1 MMMMAVA
8 VVVITHQ
15 SVTVP
20 RIFLVPVLFLGPIF
34 SGTGSVITPKKWKIR
49 YQYQIPRNFP
59 VPVPILVL
67 FQDQFFPV
75 PVPGLFCGTKHF
87 RYRYQPKR
95 NKIPGTG
102 MSHSVTNDVKPYKD
116 VMLC

>member
-1 MMMMAVA
+1 MMMMMMMMAVA
-8 VVVITHQ
+8 VAVAMMLGVVITHQ

-20 RIFLVPVLFLGPIF
+20 RIFPVMVLFLGPIF
-34 SGTGSVITPKKWKIR
+34 SGAGSVITPKKWKVR

-87 RYRYQPKR
+87 RY
-95 NKIPGTG
+95 
-102 MSHSVTNDVKPYKD
+102 
-116 VMLC
+116 